1 MNKKCRKAILGKNKG
16 PKQAQLSANEI
27 TLPPRS
33 NTRTHQDPQNR
44 RMTVLNVTE
53 DEINELHSTLTNR
66 TGTVPLA
73 SRFRALFTLKAIGST
88 PAVRAIGDAL
98 RPPKD
103 LPQALLGHELA
114 YCLGQIADPTALP
127 VLEATLR
134 DTSVHPMV
142 RHEAAE
148 AMGAIGDPVSL
159 GILREFLKDEE
170 VSVRE
175 TCELAIEKIE
185 GNGEAKAN
193 EAGVYGTI
201 DPAPSMI
208 KSFHQ
213 TSGKDLGRNELLKMK
228 VQLLDPQK
236 TLFERY
242 RAMFGL
248 RDAIRRA
255 SETDELDQIA
265 IEALA
270 SGFSDSS
277 ALFRHEIAYV
287 FGQLSHPLSV
297 PALIKVLENK
307 QEDEM
312 VRHEAAEALG
322 SIATPEV
329 LTTLEAHA
337 SADEQSRVVRESC
350 EVALDMYKHEH
361 SQEFQYTL
369 PLKSV

>member
-1 MNKKCRKAILGKNKG
+1 
-16 PKQAQLSANEI
+16 
-27 TLPPRS
+27 
-33 NTRTHQDPQNR
+33 
-44 RMTVLNVTE
+44 MTVLSVTE

-73 SRFRALFTLKAIGST
+73 SRFRALFTLKAIGSP
-88 PAVRAIGDAL
+88 PAVKAIGDAL
-98 RPPKD
+98 RPSKD
-103 LPQALLGHELA
+103 SSDQPQALLGHELA

-148 AMGAIGDPVSL
+148 AMGAIGNPISL

-185 GNGEAKAN
+185 GNESFKAN

-208 KSFHQ
+208 KSFHD
-213 TSGKDLGRNELLKMK
+213 TSATDLGRNDLIKMK
-228 VQLLDPQK
+228 FQLLDQQK
-236 TLFERY
+236 SLFERY

-248 RDAIRRA
+248 RDAVRRA
-255 SETDELDQIA
+255 SENDELDGIA
-265 IEALA
+265 IDALA
-270 SGFSDSS
+270 DGFSDPS

-297 PALIKVLENK
+297 PALVKVLENK

-329 LTTLEAHA
+329 LTTLKAHA
-337 SADEQSRVVRESC
+337 SPEEQSRVVRESC
-350 EVALDMYKHEH
+350 EVALDMYNHEH

>member
-1 MNKKCRKAILGKNKG
+1 
-16 PKQAQLSANEI
+16 
-27 TLPPRS
+27 
-33 NTRTHQDPQNR
+33 
-44 RMTVLNVTE
+44 MTVLSVTQP
-53 DEINELHSTLTNR
+53 EIDELHATLTNR
-66 TGTVPLA
+66 SGTVPLA

-88 PAVRAIGDAL
+88 SAVQAIGDAL
-98 RPPKD
+98 RPSNSQNQQ
-103 LPQALLGHELA
+103 PQALLGHELA

-159 GILREFLKDEE
+159 GILREYLVDPE

-185 GNGEAKAN
+185 GNDTIAAN
-193 EAGVYGTI
+193 QAGIYGTI

-208 KSFHQ
+208 IKSFHE
-213 TSGKDLGRNELLKMK
+213 TEGKDLGVNELMKMK
-228 VQLLDPQK
+228 VQLLDPLK
-236 TLFERY
+236 SLFERY

-248 RDAIRRA
+248 RDSIRRA
-255 SETDELDQIA
+255 TESEELDCVA

-270 SGFSDSS
+270 SGFSDPS

-297 PALIKVLENK
+297 PALVKVLENK

-329 LTTLEAHA
+329 LTALKAHA
-337 SADEQSRVVRESC
+337 SMEEQSRVVRESC
-350 EVALDMYKHEH
+350 EVALDMYEHER

-369 PLKSV
+369 PLKST

>member
-1 MNKKCRKAILGKNKG
+1 
-16 PKQAQLSANEI
+16 
-27 TLPPRS
+27 
-33 NTRTHQDPQNR
+33 
-44 RMTVLNVTE
+44 MTVLSVTQP
-53 DEINELHSTLTNR
+53 EIDELHATLTNR
-66 TGTVPLA
+66 SGTVPLA

-88 PAVRAIGDAL
+88 SAVQAIGDAL
-98 RPPKD
+98 RPSNSQNQQ
-103 LPQALLGHELA
+103 PQALLGHELA

-159 GILREFLKDEE
+159 GILREYLVDPE

-185 GNGEAKAN
+185 GNDTIAAN
-193 EAGVYGTI
+193 QAGIYGTI

-208 KSFHQ
+208 IKSFHE
-213 TSGKDLGRNELLKMK
+213 TEGKDLGVNELMKMK
-228 VQLLDPQK
+228 VQLLDPLK
-236 TLFERY
+236 SLFERY

-248 RDAIRRA
+248 RDSIRRA
-255 SETDELDQIA
+255 TESEELDCVA

-270 SGFSDSS
+270 SGFSDPS
-277 ALFRHEIAYV
+277 ALFRHEIAY
-287 FGQLSHPLSV
+287 
-297 PALIKVLENK
+297 K

-329 LTTLEAHA
+329 LTALKAHA
-337 SADEQSRVVRESC
+337 SMEEQSRVVRESC
-350 EVALDMYKHEH
+350 EVALDMYEHER

-369 PLKSV
+369 PLKST